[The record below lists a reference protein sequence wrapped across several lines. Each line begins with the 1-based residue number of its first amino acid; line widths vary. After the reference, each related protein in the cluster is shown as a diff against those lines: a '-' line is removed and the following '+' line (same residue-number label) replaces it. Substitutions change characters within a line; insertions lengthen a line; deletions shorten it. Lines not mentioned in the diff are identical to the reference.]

1 MINLYLVGL
10 LFSVLILL
18 LFILVIRQ
26 INDNTIKSNEH
37 LSLSKKQYCFEQ
49 TNEKS
54 KLFSRKM

>member
-37 LSLSKKQYCFEQ
+37 LRESL
-49 TNEKS
+49 
-54 KLFSRKM
+54 